1 MGRALEVARKGLAI
15 YPKNIVQRSNLGLYA
30 MYAGDFDTAI
40 REEGAV
46 LEMNPS
52 LVMAYMGTAL
62 PQLGEGHPEQAIETY
77 GRLEKLSSQGAD
89 AAASGLADVALYE
102 GRVRDAINILEKVA
116 SEDLAYK
123 NDDVAAN
130 KLAILAQAHL
140 LAGETTGA

>member
-1 MGRALEVARKGLAI
+1 MGRALEEARKGLAI

-30 MYAGDFDTAI
+30 MYAGDFETAI

-77 GRLEKLSSQGAD
+77 QRLEKISPSGAD
-89 AAASGLADVALYE
+89 RKSTRLNSSHRCISYAVFCLKNNNKIPSTH
-102 GRVRDAINILEKVA
+102 
-116 SEDLAYK
+116 DL
-123 NDDVAAN
+123 
-130 KLAILAQAHL
+130 I
-140 LAGETTGA
+140 